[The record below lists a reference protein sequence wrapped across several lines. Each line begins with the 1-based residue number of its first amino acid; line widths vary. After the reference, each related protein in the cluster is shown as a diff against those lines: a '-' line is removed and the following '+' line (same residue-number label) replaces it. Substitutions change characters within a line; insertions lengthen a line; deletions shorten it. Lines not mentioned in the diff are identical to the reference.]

1 MKLEDLT
8 PNTKYHTAYTYNGFI
23 VLLNHNPNAKT
34 FYSESYINNGNID
47 EVKENMGISHLL
59 EHVCTD
65 GWKKCNKDC
74 SELWKKKGAIMNAS
88 TGQTYVNY
96 YIYGL
101 SEYAFD
107 LIDYI
112 LSITTNPVVNMRLT
126 KKEKAAVI
134 NELLIHT
141 QNPQLNAFQ
150 KVNENLFTVQGLKL
164 QDDVQ
169 LQIDNL
175 KNLNYKK
182 LKDWVDKYYCS
193 GNIVFSFTGDLSES
207 KNNPNKKS
215 NIIKFINKKLNKF
228 KEKPRRNYLDS
239 IFNPGLQV
247 SYINNNKINNT
258 TIYFSFHMPLYL
270 NDIETYYIDF
280 FKMFINSSMTSLL
293 MYELRE
299 KNKLIYNI
307 HIDSYILS
315 YGSYFTVEIS
325 TKNKFIEKV
334 IERTIHIFKK

>member
-1 MKLEDLT
+1 ME
-8 PNTKYHTAYTYNGFI
+8 
-23 VLLNHNPNAKT
+23 
-34 FYSESYINNGNID
+34 
-47 EVKENMGISHLL
+47 
-59 EHVCTD
+59 
-65 GWKKCNKDC
+65 
-74 SELWKKKGAIMNAS
+74 KKGAIMNAS

-193 GNIVFSFTGDLSES
+193 GNIVFSFVGDLSES

-239 IFNPGLQV
+239 IFNPGLDV

-334 IERTIHIFKK
+334 IERTIHIFKKIKKVIFQINI